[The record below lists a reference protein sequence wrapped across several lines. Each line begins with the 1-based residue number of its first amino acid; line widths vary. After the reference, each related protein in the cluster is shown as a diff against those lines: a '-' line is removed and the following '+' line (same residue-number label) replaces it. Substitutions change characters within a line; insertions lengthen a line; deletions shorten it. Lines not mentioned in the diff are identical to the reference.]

1 MGICIVVFKRERWV
15 CILNRYSEQHM
26 ESIWVRVQ
34 AYVIG
39 TFWACPVHTADFA
52 HCLVWTGLMRSP
64 LAGARILHD
73 ESF

>member
-1 MGICIVVFKRERWV
+1 MMGICIVVFKSERWV

-39 TFWACPVHTADFA
+39 TFWARPVHTADFA
-52 HCLVWTGLMRSP
+52 YCLV
-64 LAGARILHD
+64 
-73 ESF
+73 